1 MKDNRKT
8 AKRLLLVNWSCFQ
21 NEIISLGS
29 STLFTG
35 VNGTGKTTILDAM
48 SYLITANTQFNKAAD
63 DNGRNVTAYIH
74 GDRKTN
80 GSDRYLRP
88 GNVTSYIAMEF
99 YDPLIS
105 DYHVIAVCMESRS
118 ESDRAISQW
127 IIREKCRLEDFNF
140 SSVKNGKLTV
150 TSKNNLTFKNIPLKG
165 ADFFGREKA
174 IPQLTRQLG
183 IRTTDYRKYK
193 EKLLKMMAF
202 DPERN
207 VDKFLQTSV
216 FAEAEVKSLD
226 RLREQRKL
234 YEQAK
239 QMFEQI
245 QERKNLLEEIE
256 QKTSE
261 YEKILR
267 NYNIRELMFRYQYIN
282 QYKDEISKLEIK
294 QQNNEI
300 QLKDLE
306 EKKKESE
313 IKLSEMRKRLSEV
326 ENKNHSITESLNKL
340 ENDRNEISK
349 KISELENELARL
361 KNLQVS
367 LKIILPQIVNYFD
380 VADEKRT
387 ILLNL
392 SENDFLFDKKISTFI
407 DFSNKIKNQRDLL
420 VGENAIED
428 KKRIEVS
435 NQITDYQ
442 RKIKELEANIRQF
455 PSEAE
460 EAEKAKRIIQNE
472 FSKRGIKSPVRL
484 FAELVESL
492 SDETWRK
499 SIETFLWNKRFNI
512 IVDDQYCHEAL
523 KILNEKNIY
532 KCSVVLTD
540 KIPETEIEENSA
552 ASVLNITNKGARR
565 YANYLLNGIHLC
577 ENIEELHEHPKGGI
591 TKDGMLCKSY
601 AASLM
606 QIQKTQVCL
615 GNNVV
620 KIQLEQAKKELEKLI
635 LEKSEYEKEINDR
648 KQLVILIDN
657 VEWKAE
663 YYNFNSSYELSEE
676 KRNLG
681 KISLQ
686 IEELKNSPEML
697 AAAKEYDLAKSNYDE
712 ADKESKLIERNLGS
726 TEKDISNIQEKIS
739 ETHEKS
745 EKIEIEYKELED
757 QHSELVDEMKEEYER
772 ASKQRGIFIVISN
785 KYLQNLANDVDN
797 AKRKMEDKQ
806 REYNILSEIDASNY
820 GVEFIPFYRD
830 RYRDVA
836 NVKVDEAKNK
846 VEKQSE
852 KLRDVFL
859 HDFVAELNEKIISA
873 KEEIA
878 VINSE
883 LKRIPFGRDIYQ
895 FKMEEKKDREVFFT
909 ICKNLELYSE
919 SPDLFTERT
928 VSDEK
933 LADDVQSF
941 LNKILD
947 TEQEEDYSDY
957 RNYFTYDMTIRSHI
971 GDEESEMDLS
981 KKQGSASGGE
991 KQTPYFIVLAASL
1004 MQFYPKDVCCARIA
1018 FIDEAFSALSKER
1031 IEQMVKFL
1039 EDNNFQVFYAA
1050 PPEKINSIGQHID
1063 NTVSLYTQG
1072 KYTKPV
1078 EGSWYSRSAIKE

>member
-1 MKDNRKT
+1 MIDNRKT
-8 AKRLLLVNWSCFQ
+8 AKRLLLINWSCFQ
-21 NEIISLGS
+21 NEVIALGS

-118 ESDRAISQW
+118 ESDRAVSQW

-140 SSVKNGKLTV
+140 SSVENGKLIV
-150 TSKNNLTFKNIPLKG
+150 TSRNNLTFKNIPLKG

-183 IRTTDYRKYK
+183 IRTTDYKKYK

-256 QKTSE
+256 QKTAE

-267 NYNIRELMFRYQYIN
+267 NYNIRELMFRYQFIN
-282 QYKDEISKLEIK
+282 QYKDEIQKLEIK
-294 QQNNEI
+294 QKNNQI

-313 IKLSEMRKRLSEV
+313 DKLSEMRKRLSEV
-326 ENKNHSITESLNKL
+326 ENKNHSITESLNKM
-340 ENDRNEISK
+340 ENDKEALKK
-349 KISELENELARL
+349 KIAELENELAQL
-361 KNLQVS
+361 KNLQVA
-367 LKIILPQIVNYFD
+367 LKVILPQIVNYFN
-380 VADEKRT
+380 VEDESKT
-387 ILLNL
+387 ILFNL
-392 SENDFLFDKKISTFI
+392 SENDFTSDKKISTFI
-407 DFSNKIKNQRDLL
+407 DFSNKIKTQRDLL
-420 VGENAIED
+420 VGENAIVD
-428 KKRIEVS
+428 NKRIEVS
-435 NQITDYQ
+435 NQITGFQ
-442 RKIKELEANIRQF
+442 LKIKKLESNIRQF
-455 PSEAE
+455 PPEAE
-460 EAEKAKRIIQNE
+460 EAKRIIQNE
-472 FSKRGIKSPVRL
+472 FNKRGIKCQVRL

-492 SDETWRK
+492 NDESWRK

-512 IVDDQYCHEAL
+512 IVDDEYCHEAI

-532 KCSVVLTD
+532 KTSVILTD
-540 KIPETEIEENSA
+540 KITETEIEEKSA

-577 ENIEELHEHPKGGI
+577 ENIEELHEYPKGGI

-601 AASLM
+601 AASKM
-606 QIQKTQVCL
+606 QIQKTELCL

-620 KIQLEQAKKELEKLI
+620 KIQLEQAKKELEKLV
-635 LEKSEYEKEINDR
+635 LEKSGYEKEIKDR
-648 KQLVILIDN
+648 KQLITLIDN

-663 YYNFNSSYELSEE
+663 RYNFNSSTELSEE
-676 KRNLG
+676 NRNLG
-681 KISLQ
+681 KLSVQ

-712 ADKESKLIERNLGS
+712 VYKLDNDLATRHGS
-726 TEKDISNIQEKIS
+726 VKKDIENTQTKIS
-739 ETHEKS
+739 ERLNQS
-745 EKIEIEYKELED
+745 ERYEAEYNEISSNYNELI
-757 QHSELVDEMKEEYER
+757 DEMKEEYER
-772 ASKQRGIFIVISN
+772 ASKQRNTFIIIGEKHRKQLSV
-785 KYLQNLANDVDN
+785 DVEN
-797 AKRKMEDKQ
+797 AKKRMEDKQ
-806 REYNILSEIDASNY
+806 REYNILSEIEASNY
-820 GVEFIPFYRD
+820 GVSYIPFYRD

-836 NVKVDEAKNK
+836 NVKIDEAKNK

-859 HDFVAELNEKIISA
+859 HDFVAELNEKIVAA
-873 KEEIA
+873 KEEIEA
-878 VINSE
+878 INSE

-895 FKMEEKKDREVFFT
+895 FKMEEKSDREVFFT

-919 SPDLFTERT
+919 SPDLFTEKT

-1004 MQFYPKDVCCARIA
+1004 MQFYPKDICCARIA

-1078 EGSWYSRSAIKE
+1078 EGSWYSR

>member
-21 NEIISLGS
+21 NEIIALGS

-88 GNVTSYIAMEF
+88 GSVTSYIAMEF
-99 YDPLIS
+99 FDPLIS
-105 DYHVIAVCMESRS
+105 DYHVIAVCIESRS

-127 IIREKCRLEDFNF
+127 IIREKCKLEDFNF
-140 SSVKNGKLTV
+140 SSVNNGKLTV

-165 ADFFGREKA
+165 ADFLGREKA

-183 IRTTDYRKYK
+183 IRTSDYRKYK

-234 YEQAK
+234 YDQAR

-256 QKTSE
+256 QKTCE
-261 YEKILR
+261 YEKVLC
-267 NYNIRELMFRYQYIN
+267 NYNVRELMFRYQYIN
-282 QYKDEISKLEIK
+282 QYKDEISKLEISLQK
-294 QQNNEI
+294 KKI

-306 EKKKESE
+306 EKKKLSE
-313 IKLSEMRKRLSEV
+313 AKLSDMRKRLSDV
-326 ENKNHSITESLNKL
+326 ENKNHSITESLDKM
-340 ENDRNEISK
+340 EKDREELDK
-349 KISELENELARL
+349 KIIDLEGKLSKL
-361 KNLQVS
+361 KNLQIS
-367 LKIILPQIVNYFD
+367 LKAILPQMKNYFAITGED
-380 VADEKRT
+380 NTV
-387 ILLNL
+387 LLNL
-392 SENDFLFDKKISTFI
+392 SESDFESEKKISAFI
-407 DFSNKIKNQRDLL
+407 DFSNKIKNQRDLF
-420 VGENAIED
+420 VEENGRIKD
-428 KKRIEVS
+428 KLSDVNNRITEVQKRIK
-435 NQITDYQ
+435 N
-442 RKIKELEANIRQF
+442 LESNIRQF
-455 PSEAE
+455 PE
-460 EAEKAKRIIQNE
+460 EAKEAKRIIQNE
-472 FSKRGIKSPVRL
+472 FNKRGIKGEVRL

-492 SDETWRK
+492 GDESWRK
-499 SIETFLWNKRFNI
+499 SIETFLWNKRYNI
-512 IVDDQYCHEAL
+512 IVDDKYCHEAL
-523 KILNEKNIY
+523 AILNEKNIY
-532 KCSVVLTD
+532 QTSVVLTD
-540 KIPETEIEENSA
+540 KIPETEVCPDSA

-577 ENIEELHEHPKGGI
+577 TNLEELHEYPKGGI

-601 AASLM
+601 AASKM
-606 QIQKTQVCL
+606 KIQKTHFCL

-620 KIQLEQAKKELEKLI
+620 KIQLEQAKKELESFI
-635 LEKSEYEKEINDR
+635 LEKAGYEKDIQN
-648 KQLVILIDN
+648 KNQLVKLIDT

-663 YYNFNSSYELSEE
+663 QYNFDSAKELSEE
-676 KRNLG
+676 NKTLG
-681 KISLQ
+681 KLLSQ
-686 IEELKNSPEML
+686 IEELKNSPQML
-697 AAAKEYDLAKSNYDE
+697 AAAKEYELAKSNYDE
-712 ADKESKLIERNLGS
+712 AYKDSKLIERTLGS
-726 TEKDISNIQEKIS
+726 TENNISNIQEKINES
-739 ETHEKS
+739 NRKS
-745 EKIEIEYKELED
+745 EQIEIEYKEISNR
-757 QHSELVDEMKEEYER
+757 HPELVDEMKEEYER
-772 ASKQRGIFIVISN
+772 ARKQRNAFVIIGEKHLKQLN
-785 KYLQNLANDVDN
+785 VDVDN
-797 AKRKMEDKQ
+797 VKRKMEEKQ
-806 REYNILSEIDASNY
+806 REYNLLSEIEASNY
-820 GVEFIPFYRD
+820 GVEFIPSYRA

-836 NVKVDEAKNK
+836 NVKIDEAKNK

-859 HDFVAELNEKIISA
+859 HDFVAELNEKIIAA

-878 VINSE
+878 AINAE

-895 FKMEEKKDREVFFT
+895 FKMEEKSDREIFFT

-919 SPDLFTERT
+919 TPDLFAERT

-933 LADDVQSF
+933 LADDVKSF

-1072 KYTKPV
+1072 KYTKPI
-1078 EGSWYSRSAIKE
+1078 EGAWHS

>member
-1 MKDNRKT
+1 MIDNRKT
-8 AKRLLLVNWSCFQ
+8 AKRLLLINWSCFQ
-21 NEIISLGS
+21 NEVIALGS

-105 DYHVIAVCMESRS
+105 DYHVIAFCMESRS
-118 ESDRAISQW
+118 ESDRAASQW

-140 SSVKNGKLTV
+140 SFVENGKLIV
-150 TSKNNLTFKNIPLKG
+150 TSRNNLTFKNIPLKG

-256 QKTSE
+256 QKTAE

-267 NYNIRELMFRYQYIN
+267 NYNIRELMFRYQFIN
-282 QYKDEISKLEIK
+282 QYKDEIQKLEIK
-294 QQNNEI
+294 QKNNQI

-313 IKLSEMRKRLSEV
+313 DKLSEMRKRLSEV
-326 ENKNHSITESLNKL
+326 ENKNHSITESLNKM
-340 ENDRNEISK
+340 ENDKEALKK
-349 KISELENELARL
+349 KIAELENELAQL
-361 KNLQVS
+361 KNLQVA
-367 LKIILPQIVNYFD
+367 LKVILPQIVNYFD
-380 VADEKRT
+380 VEDESKT
-387 ILLNL
+387 ILFNL
-392 SENDFLFDKKISTFI
+392 SENDFTSDKKISTFI
-407 DFSNKIKNQRDLL
+407 DFSNKIKTQRDLL
-420 VGENAIED
+420 VGENAIVD
-428 KKRIEVS
+428 NKRIEVS
-435 NQITDYQ
+435 NQITDFQ
-442 RKIKELEANIRQF
+442 LKIKKLESNIRQF
-455 PSEAE
+455 PPEAE
-460 EAEKAKRIIQNE
+460 EAKRIIQNE
-472 FSKRGIKSPVRL
+472 FNKRGIKCQVRL

-492 SDETWRK
+492 NDESWRK

-512 IVDDQYCHEAL
+512 IVDDEYCHEAL

-532 KCSVVLTD
+532 KTSVILTD
-540 KIPETEIEENSA
+540 KIPETEIEEKSA

-577 ENIEELHEHPKGGI
+577 ENIEELHEYPKGGI

-601 AASLM
+601 AASKM
-606 QIQKTQVCL
+606 QIQKTELCL

-620 KIQLEQAKKELEKLI
+620 KIQLEQAKKELEKLV
-635 LEKSEYEKEINDR
+635 LEKSGYEKEIKDR
-648 KQLVILIDN
+648 KQLITLIDN
-657 VEWKAE
+657 VEWKVE
-663 YYNFNSSYELSEE
+663 RYNFNSSTELSEE
-676 KRNLG
+676 NRNLG
-681 KISLQ
+681 KLSVQ

-712 ADKESKLIERNLGS
+712 AYNMDIDLADKRGSVRNDIENTQNKITDSLNQSSKYEAEYNEISSNYNELI
-726 TEKDISNIQEKIS
+726 
-739 ETHEKS
+739 
-745 EKIEIEYKELED
+745 
-757 QHSELVDEMKEEYER
+757 DEMKEEYER
-772 ASKQRGIFIVISN
+772 ASKQRNTFIIIGEKHRKQLSV
-785 KYLQNLANDVDN
+785 DVEN
-797 AKRKMEDKQ
+797 AKKRMEDKQ
-806 REYNILSEIDASNY
+806 REYNILSEIEASNY
-820 GVEFIPFYRD
+820 GVSYIPFYRD

-836 NVKVDEAKNK
+836 NVKIDEAKNK

-859 HDFVAELNEKIISA
+859 HDFVAELNEKIVAA
-873 KEEIA
+873 KEEIEA
-878 VINSE
+878 INSE

-895 FKMEEKKDREVFFT
+895 FKMEEKSDREVFFT

-919 SPDLFTERT
+919 SPDLFTEKT

-1004 MQFYPKDVCCARIA
+1004 MQFYPKDICCARIA

-1078 EGSWYSRSAIKE
+1078 EGSWYSR

>member
-1 MKDNRKT
+1 MIDNRKT
-8 AKRLLLVNWSCFQ
+8 AKRLLLINWSCFQ
-21 NEIISLGS
+21 NEVIALGS

-118 ESDRAISQW
+118 ESDRAVSQW

-140 SSVKNGKLTV
+140 SSVENGKLIV
-150 TSKNNLTFKNIPLKG
+150 TSRNNLTFKNIPLKG

-183 IRTTDYRKYK
+183 IRTTDYKKYK

-256 QKTSE
+256 QKTAE

-267 NYNIRELMFRYQYIN
+267 NYNIRELMFRYQFIN
-282 QYKDEISKLEIK
+282 QYKDEIQKLEIK
-294 QQNNEI
+294 QKNNQI

-313 IKLSEMRKRLSEV
+313 DKLSEMRKRLSEV
-326 ENKNHSITESLNKL
+326 ENKNHSITESLNKM
-340 ENDRNEISK
+340 ENDKEALKK
-349 KISELENELARL
+349 KIAELENELAQL
-361 KNLQVS
+361 KNLQVA
-367 LKIILPQIVNYFD
+367 LKVILPQIVNYFN
-380 VADEKRT
+380 VEDESKT
-387 ILLNL
+387 ILFNL
-392 SENDFLFDKKISTFI
+392 SENDFTSDKKISTFI
-407 DFSNKIKNQRDLL
+407 DFSNKIKTQRDLL
-420 VGENAIED
+420 VGENAIVD
-428 KKRIEVS
+428 NKRIEVS
-435 NQITDYQ
+435 NQITDFQ
-442 RKIKELEANIRQF
+442 LKIKKLESNIRQF
-455 PSEAE
+455 PPEAE
-460 EAEKAKRIIQNE
+460 EAKRIIQNE
-472 FSKRGIKSPVRL
+472 FNKRGIKCQVRL

-492 SDETWRK
+492 NDESWRK

-512 IVDDQYCHEAL
+512 IVDDEYCHEAI

-532 KCSVVLTD
+532 KTSVILTD
-540 KIPETEIEENSA
+540 KITETEIEEKSA

-577 ENIEELHEHPKGGI
+577 ENIEELHEYPKGGI

-601 AASLM
+601 AASKM
-606 QIQKTQVCL
+606 PIQKTELCL

-620 KIQLEQAKKELEKLI
+620 KIQLEQAKKELEKLV
-635 LEKSEYEKEINDR
+635 LEKSGYEKEIKDR
-648 KQLVILIDN
+648 KQLITLIDN

-663 YYNFNSSYELSEE
+663 RYNFNSSTELSEE
-676 KRNLG
+676 NRNLG
-681 KISLQ
+681 KLSVQ

-712 ADKESKLIERNLGS
+712 VYKLDNDLATRHGS
-726 TEKDISNIQEKIS
+726 VKKDIENTQTKIS
-739 ETHEKS
+739 ERLNQS
-745 EKIEIEYKELED
+745 ERYEAEYNEISSNYNELI
-757 QHSELVDEMKEEYER
+757 DEMKEEYER
-772 ASKQRGIFIVISN
+772 ASKQRNTFIIIGEKHRKQLSV
-785 KYLQNLANDVDN
+785 DVEN
-797 AKRKMEDKQ
+797 AKKRMEDKQ
-806 REYNILSEIDASNY
+806 REYNILSEIEASNY
-820 GVEFIPFYRD
+820 GVSYIPFYRD

-836 NVKVDEAKNK
+836 NVKIDEAKNK

-859 HDFVAELNEKIISA
+859 HDFVAELNEKIVAA
-873 KEEIA
+873 KEEIEA
-878 VINSE
+878 INSE

-895 FKMEEKKDREVFFT
+895 FKMEEKSDREVFFT

-919 SPDLFTERT
+919 SPDLFTEKT

-1004 MQFYPKDVCCARIA
+1004 MQFYPKDICCARIA

-1078 EGSWYSRSAIKE
+1078 EGSWYSR

>member
-1 MKDNRKT
+1 MIDNRKT

-21 NEIISLGS
+21 NEVIALGS

-118 ESDRAISQW
+118 ENDRAISQW

-140 SSVKNGKLTV
+140 SFVENGKLTV

-183 IRTTDYRKYK
+183 IRTSDYRKYK

-234 YEQAK
+234 YDQAK

-256 QKTSE
+256 HKTAE
-261 YEKILR
+261 YEKVLR
-267 NYNIRELMFRYQYIN
+267 NYNIRELMSRYQYIN
-282 QYKDEISKLEIK
+282 QYKDEIQKLEIK
-294 QQNNEI
+294 QQNNQI
-300 QLKDLE
+300 QLKELE

-313 IKLSEMRKRLSEV
+313 ERLDEMRKRLSDV
-326 ENKNHSITESLNKL
+326 ENKNHSITESLNKM
-340 ENDRNEISK
+340 ENDREELKN
-349 KISELENELARL
+349 KITELEKELAQL

-367 LKIILPQIVNYFD
+367 MKVILTQIVNYFD
-380 VADEKRT
+380 VAEENKT
-387 ILLNL
+387 VLLNL
-392 SENDFLFDKKISTFI
+392 SENDFASDKKISTFI
-407 DFSNKIKNQRDLL
+407 DFSNKIKSQRDLL
-420 VGENAIED
+420 VGENAITEN
-428 KKRIEVS
+428 KCKEVSEQVTEFQKRIK
-435 NQITDYQ
+435 D
-442 RKIKELEANIRQF
+442 LESNIRQF

-460 EAEKAKRIIQNE
+460 EAKRTIQNE
-472 FSKRGIKSPVRL
+472 FNKRGIKCQVRL

-492 SDETWRK
+492 SDEIWRK
-499 SIETFLWNKRFNI
+499 AIETFLWNKRYNI
-512 IVDDQYCHEAL
+512 IVDDEYCHEAL

-532 KCSVVLTD
+532 KTSVVLTD
-540 KIPETEIEENSA
+540 KIPETEIEEKSA

-577 ENIEELHEHPKGGI
+577 ENIEELHEYPKGGI
-591 TKDGMLCKSY
+591 TKDGMLCKGY
-601 AASLM
+601 AACKM

-620 KIQLEQAKKELEKLI
+620 KIQLEQARKELEKL
-635 LEKSEYEKEINDR
+635 ENEASGYKKEIKDR
-648 KQLVILIDN
+648 EQLVTLIDN

-663 YYNFNSSYELSEE
+663 RYNFNSSRELSDEN
-676 KRNLG
+676 RNLG
-681 KISLQ
+681 KISAQ

-697 AAAKEYDLAKSNYDE
+697 TAAKEYELAKSNYDE
-712 ADKESKLIERNLGS
+712 AYTMDNALADKRGS
-726 TEKDISNIQEKIS
+726 VKTDIQNTQNKIS
-739 ETHEKS
+739 ERLELSQKYES
-745 EKIEIEYKELED
+745 EYSEISLKYNELI
-757 QHSELVDEMKEEYER
+757 DEMKEEYER
-772 ASKQRGIFIVISN
+772 ASKQRNTFIIISN
-785 KYLQNLANDVDN
+785 KHLQNLTNDVEN

-806 REYNILSEIDASNY
+806 REYNLLSEIEASNY
-820 GVEFIPFYRD
+820 GVEFIPSYRD

-836 NVKVDEAKNK
+836 NVKIDEAKNK

-895 FKMEEKKDREVFFT
+895 FKMEEKKDREIFFT
-909 ICKNLELYSE
+909 ICKNLDLYSE

-1063 NTVSLYTQG
+1063 NTVSLYSQG

-1078 EGSWYSRSAIKE
+1078 EGAWYSRSAASR

>member
-1 MKDNRKT
+1 MIDNRKT
-8 AKRLLLVNWSCFQ
+8 AKRLLLINWSCFQ
-21 NEIISLGS
+21 NEVIALGS

-118 ESDRAISQW
+118 ESDRAVSQW

-140 SSVKNGKLTV
+140 SSVENGKLIV
-150 TSKNNLTFKNIPLKG
+150 TSRNNLTFKNIPLKG

-183 IRTTDYRKYK
+183 IRTTDYKKYK

-256 QKTSE
+256 QKTAE

-267 NYNIRELMFRYQYIN
+267 NYNIRELMFRYQFIN
-282 QYKDEISKLEIK
+282 QYKDEIQKLEIK
-294 QQNNEI
+294 QKNNQI

-313 IKLSEMRKRLSEV
+313 AKLSEMRKRLSEV
-326 ENKNHSITESLNKL
+326 ENKNHSITESLNKM
-340 ENDRNEISK
+340 ENDKEALKK
-349 KISELENELARL
+349 KIAELENELAQL
-361 KNLQVS
+361 KNLQVA
-367 LKIILPQIVNYFD
+367 LKVILPQIVNYFN
-380 VADEKRT
+380 VEDESKT
-387 ILLNL
+387 ILFNL
-392 SENDFLFDKKISTFI
+392 SENDFTSDKKISTFI
-407 DFSNKIKNQRDLL
+407 DFSNKIKTQRDLL
-420 VGENAIED
+420 VGENAIVD
-428 KKRIEVS
+428 NKRIEVS
-435 NQITDYQ
+435 NQITDFQ
-442 RKIKELEANIRQF
+442 LKIKKLESNIRQF
-455 PSEAE
+455 PPEAE
-460 EAEKAKRIIQNE
+460 EAKRIIQNE
-472 FSKRGIKSPVRL
+472 FNKRGIKCQVRL

-492 SDETWRK
+492 NDESWRK

-512 IVDDQYCHEAL
+512 IVDDEYCHEAL
-523 KILNEKNIY
+523 KVLNEKNIY
-532 KCSVVLTD
+532 KTSVILTD
-540 KIPETEIEENSA
+540 KIPETEIEEKSA

-577 ENIEELHEHPKGGI
+577 ENIEELHEYPKGGI

-601 AASLM
+601 AASKM
-606 QIQKTQVCL
+606 QIQKTELCL

-620 KIQLEQAKKELEKLI
+620 KIQLEQAKKELEKLV
-635 LEKSEYEKEINDR
+635 LEKSGYEKEIKDR
-648 KQLVILIDN
+648 KQLITLIDN
-657 VEWKAE
+657 VEWKVE
-663 YYNFNSSYELSEE
+663 RYNFNSSTELSEE
-676 KRNLG
+676 NRNLG
-681 KISLQ
+681 KLSVQ

-712 ADKESKLIERNLGS
+712 AYNMDIDLADKRGSVRNDIENTQNKITDSLNQSSKYEAEYNEISSNYNELI
-726 TEKDISNIQEKIS
+726 
-739 ETHEKS
+739 
-745 EKIEIEYKELED
+745 
-757 QHSELVDEMKEEYER
+757 DEMKEEYER
-772 ASKQRGIFIVISN
+772 ASKQRNTFIIIGEKHRKQLSV
-785 KYLQNLANDVDN
+785 DVEN
-797 AKRKMEDKQ
+797 AKKRMEDKQ
-806 REYNILSEIDASNY
+806 REYNILSEIEASNY
-820 GVEFIPFYRD
+820 GVSYIPFYRD

-836 NVKVDEAKNK
+836 NVKIDEAKNK

-859 HDFVAELNEKIISA
+859 HDFVAELNEKIVAA
-873 KEEIA
+873 KEEIEA
-878 VINSE
+878 INSE

-895 FKMEEKKDREVFFT
+895 FKMEEKSDREVFFT

-919 SPDLFTERT
+919 SPDLFTEKT

-1004 MQFYPKDVCCARIA
+1004 MQFYPKDICCARIA

-1078 EGSWYSRSAIKE
+1078 EGSWYSR

>member
-74 GDRKTN
+74 GDRNTN
-80 GSDRYLRP
+80 GADRYLRP
-88 GNVTSYIAMEF
+88 GNVTGYIAMEF

-140 SSVKNGKLTV
+140 SSVENGKLIV
-150 TSKNNLTFKNIPLKG
+150 TSRNNLTFKNIPLKG

-256 QKTSE
+256 QKTAE

-267 NYNIRELMFRYQYIN
+267 NYNIRELMFRYQFIN
-282 QYKDEISKLEIK
+282 QYKDEIQKHEIK
-294 QQNNEI
+294 QKNNQI

-313 IKLSEMRKRLSEV
+313 AKLSEMRKRLSEV
-326 ENKNHSITESLNKL
+326 ENKNHSITESLNKM
-340 ENDRNEISK
+340 ENDKEALKK
-349 KISELENELARL
+349 KIAELENELAQL
-361 KNLQVS
+361 KNLQVA
-367 LKIILPQIVNYFD
+367 LKVILPQIVNYFN
-380 VADEKRT
+380 VEDESKT
-387 ILLNL
+387 ILFNL
-392 SENDFLFDKKISTFI
+392 SENDFTADKKISTFI
-407 DFSNKIKNQRDLL
+407 DFSNKIKSQRDLL
-420 VGENAIED
+420 VGENAIAD
-428 KKRIEVS
+428 NKRTEVS
-435 NQITDYQ
+435 NEITDYQ
-442 RKIKELEANIRQF
+442 RKIKDLEANIRQF
-455 PSEAE
+455 PEEAE
-460 EAEKAKRIIQNE
+460 EAKRTIQTE
-472 FSKRGIKSPVRL
+472 FNKKGIKCQVRL

-492 SDETWRK
+492 NDESWRK
-499 SIETFLWNKRFNI
+499 AIETFLWNKRYNI
-512 IVDDQYCHEAL
+512 IVDDDYCHEAL

-532 KCSVVLTD
+532 KTSVILTD
-540 KIPETEIEENSA
+540 KIPETEIEEKSA

-577 ENIEELHEHPKGGI
+577 ENIEELHEYPKGGI
-591 TKDGMLCKSY
+591 TKDGMFCKSY
-601 AASLM
+601 AASKM
-606 QIQKTQVCL
+606 QIQKTELCL

-620 KIQLEQAKKELEKLI
+620 KIQLEQAKKEVEKLV
-635 LEKSEYEKEINDR
+635 LEKSGYEKEIEER

-663 YYNFNSSYELSEE
+663 RYNFNSSTELSHEN
-676 KRNLG
+676 RNLG
-681 KISLQ
+681 KLSVQ

-697 AAAKEYDLAKSNYDE
+697 AAAKEYNLAKSNYDE
-712 ADKESKLIERNLGS
+712 AYNTDIGNAQKIGSVITDIEN
-726 TEKDISNIQEKIS
+726 TQNKIS
-739 ETHEKS
+739 ERLNQS
-745 EKIEIEYKELED
+745 EKYEAEYNEISAKYNELI
-757 QHSELVDEMKEEYER
+757 DEMKEEYER
-772 ASKQRGIFIVISN
+772 AYKQRNTFIVIGEKHRKQLSV
-785 KYLQNLANDVDN
+785 DVEN
-797 AKRKMEDKQ
+797 AKKRMEDKQ
-806 REYNILSEIDASNY
+806 REYNILSEIEASNY
-820 GVEFIPFYRD
+820 GIEFIPFYRD

-836 NVKVDEAKNK
+836 NVKIDEAKNK

-859 HDFVAELNEKIISA
+859 HDFVAELNEKIVAAEDEIS
-873 KEEIA
+873 

-883 LKRIPFGRDIYQ
+883 LKHIPFGRDIYQ
-895 FKMEEKKDREVFFT
+895 FKMNKKTDREVFFT

-957 RNYFTYDMTIRSHI
+957 RNYFTYDMTIISHM
-971 GDEESEMDLS
+971 GDEESVMDLS

-1072 KYTKPV
+1072 KYTKPI
-1078 EGSWYSRSAIKE
+1078 EGSWYKR

>member
-80 GSDRYLRP
+80 GADRYLRP

-105 DYHVIAVCMESRS
+105 DYHVIAVCMESHS

-140 SSVKNGKLTV
+140 SSVENGKLTV
-150 TSKNNLTFKNIPLKG
+150 TAKNNLTFKNVPLKG

-256 QKTSE
+256 LKTAE

-294 QQNNEI
+294 QQNNQI

-306 EKKKESE
+306 EKKKDAEE
-313 IKLSEMRKRLSEV
+313 KLSQMRKRLSEV
-326 ENKNHSITESLNKL
+326 ENKNHSITDSLDKM
-340 ENDRNEISK
+340 EKDREEIKK
-349 KISELENELARL
+349 KIADLESELARL
-361 KNLQVS
+361 KNLQIS
-367 LKIILPQIVNYFD
+367 LKMILPQISTYFD
-380 VADEKRT
+380 IPDENKSL
-387 ILLNL
+387 LLNL
-392 SENDFLFDKKISTFI
+392 SESDFELERKRSTFI
-407 DFSNKIKNQRDLL
+407 DFSNRIKAQRDLFIE
-420 VGENAIED
+420 ENGRIKD
-428 KKRIEVS
+428 KLSDTSLRITEIQKRIKS
-435 NQITDYQ
+435 
-442 RKIKELEANIRQF
+442 LESNIRQF
-455 PSEAE
+455 PPEAE
-460 EAEKAKRIIQNE
+460 EAKRIIQNE

-492 SDETWRK
+492 SDESWRK
-499 SIETFLWNKRFNI
+499 AIETFLWNKRFNI

-532 KCSVVLTD
+532 KCSVVLAD

-620 KIQLEQAKKELEKLI
+620 KIQLEQAKKELEKLVA
-635 LEKSEYEKEINDR
+635 EKSEYEKEINDR
-648 KQLVILIDN
+648 KQLVTLIDN

-663 YYNFNSSYELSEE
+663 SYNFNSSTELSEE
-676 KRNLG
+676 NRNLG
-681 KISLQ
+681 KLSLQ

-726 TEKDISNIQEKIS
+726 TEKEISTIQEKIS

-745 EKIEIEYKELED
+745 EKIELEYKELEEH
-757 QHSELVDEMKEEYER
+757 HSELVDEMKEEYER
-772 ASKQRGIFIVISN
+772 ARKQRNTFIIIGE
-785 KYLQNLANDVDN
+785 KHRKQLAVDVEN
-797 AKRKMEDKQ
+797 AIKRMEDKQ
-806 REYNILSEIDASNY
+806 REYNILSEIDSSNY

-836 NVKVDEAKNK
+836 NVKIDEAKNK

-895 FKMEEKKDREVFFT
+895 FKMEEKADRQVFFT

-971 GDEESEMDLS
+971 GNEESEMDLS

-1078 EGSWYSRSAIKE
+1078 EGSWHSR

>member
-21 NEIISLGS
+21 NEIITLGS

-63 DNGRNVTAYIH
+63 DNGRNVSAYIH

-80 GSDRYLRP
+80 GSDRFLRP
-88 GNVTSYIAMEF
+88 GSVTSYIAMEF

-105 DYHVIAVCMESRS
+105 DYHVIAVCIESRS
-118 ESDRAISQW
+118 ESDRAVSQW
-127 IIREKCRLEDFNF
+127 VIREKCKLDDFNF
-140 SSVKNGKLTV
+140 SSINNGKLIV

-165 ADFFGREKA
+165 VDFLGREKA

-183 IRTTDYRKYK
+183 IRTSDYRKYK

-234 YEQAK
+234 YDQAK

-256 QKTSE
+256 QKTCE
-261 YEKILR
+261 YEKVLR
-267 NYNIRELMFRYQYIN
+267 NFNVRELMFRYQYIN
-282 QYKDEISKLEIK
+282 QYKDEISKLEISL
-294 QQNNEI
+294 QNNHI

-306 EKKKESE
+306 EKKKVSE
-313 IKLSEMRKRLSEV
+313 TKLSDMRKRLSDV
-326 ENKNHSITESLNKL
+326 ENRNHSITEGLHKM
-340 ENDRNEISK
+340 ENDRAELNK
-349 KISELENELARL
+349 KIKVLEEELSEL
-361 KNLQVS
+361 KNLQAS
-367 LKIILPQIVNYFD
+367 LKVILPQMKNYFTIL
-380 VADEKRT
+380 DEDNS
-387 ILLNL
+387 ILLNI
-392 SENDFLFDKKISTFI
+392 SETDFESDKKISAFI
-407 DFSNKIKNQRDLL
+407 DFSNKIKNQRDLF
-420 VGENAIED
+420 VEENGIVKD
-428 KKRIEVS
+428 RLSDVNKRI
-435 NQITDYQ
+435 TDIQ
-442 RKIKELEANIRQF
+442 NKIKNLESNIRQF
-455 PSEAE
+455 PEEAE
-460 EAEKAKRIIQNE
+460 EAKRIIQNE
-472 FSKRGIKSPVRL
+472 FNKRGIKCQVRL

-492 SDETWRK
+492 NDESWRK
-499 SIETFLWNKRFNI
+499 SIETFLGNKRYNI
-512 IVDDQYCHEAL
+512 IVDDKYCHDAL
-523 KILNEKNIY
+523 TILSERNIY
-532 KCSVVLTD
+532 QTSVVLTD
-540 KIPETEIEENSA
+540 KIPETEVESDSA

-577 ENIEELHEHPKGGI
+577 ANLEELHENPKGGI

-601 AASLM
+601 AASKM
-606 QIQKTQVCL
+606 KIQKTQFCL

-620 KIQLEQAKKELEKLI
+620 KIQLEQAKKELEEFS
-635 LEKSEYEKEINDR
+635 LEKAEYEKDIQN
-648 KQLVILIDN
+648 KNQLVTLIDN
-657 VEWKAE
+657 VEWKPE
-663 YYNFNSSYELSEE
+663 QYNFDSAKELSEE
-676 KRNLG
+676 NRTLG
-681 KISLQ
+681 KLVNQ

-697 AAAKEYDLAKSNYDE
+697 AAAKEYDLAKENYDN
-712 ADKESKLIERNLGS
+712 AYVSDMGLAQKIGS
-726 TEKDISNIQEKIS
+726 VKTDVQNTKDKIS
-739 ETHEKS
+739 DYVKKMETKKAEYN
-745 EKIEIEYKELED
+745 EILQKYP
-757 QHSELVDEMKEEYER
+757 ELVNEMKEEYER
-772 ASKQRGIFIVISN
+772 ASNQRNTFIVIGEKHIKQLSV
-785 KYLQNLANDVDN
+785 DVDN

-806 REYNILSEIDASNY
+806 REYNLLSEIEASNY

-836 NVKVDEAKNK
+836 NVKIDEAKNK

-878 VINSE
+878 AINAE

-895 FKMEEKKDREVFFT
+895 FKMEEKSDREVFFT

-919 SPDLFTERT
+919 TPDLFSERT

-933 LADDVQSF
+933 LADDVKSF

-957 RNYFTYDMTIRSHI
+957 RNYFTYDMTIRSHM

-1072 KYTKPV
+1072 KYTKPI
-1078 EGSWYSRSAIKE
+1078 EGAWHSR